1 MTQTPNPITPIL
13 DPILS
18 LLRSRAVLYSLLN
31 ITLYVLASNYG
42 ATPEFLELIKQLG
55 LAVIIKMG
63 AEDVAQKWASNRPAE
78 INAGNIEKLNSNN
91 LNASLNPLS
100 NAPQSPSGEA
110 EVRG

>member
-31 ITLYVLASNYG
+31 IILYVLVSNYG

-63 AEDVAQKWASNRPAE
+63 AEDVAQKWGASRPAE
-78 INAGNIEKLNSNN
+78 INAGNIEKLTNTNT
-91 LNASLNPLS
+91 
-100 NAPQSPSGEA
+100 APTSTPGTTN
-110 EVRG
+110 

>member
-31 ITLYVLASNYG
+31 IILYVLASNYG

-63 AEDVAQKWASNRPAE
+63 AEDVAAKWGSSRPAT
-78 INAGNIEKLNSNN
+78 INAGTVESVTTNN
-91 LNASLNPLS
+91 PP
-100 NAPQSPSGEA
+100 APGTTN
-110 EVRG
+110 

>member
-1 MTQTPNPITPIL
+1 MTQPVNPITPII

-31 ITLYVLASNYG
+31 IIIYVLASNYG

-63 AEDVAQKWASNRPAE
+63 AEDVAAKWGSNRPAE
-78 INAGNIEKLNSNN
+78 INAGTIEKLNTNTTPPN
-91 LNASLNPLS
+91 
-100 NAPQSPSGEA
+100 Q
-110 EVRG
+110 RGTYDDTPGL

>member
-1 MTQTPNPITPIL
+1 MNTSIRPIL

-31 ITLYVLASNYG
+31 IILYVLVSNYG

-63 AEDVAQKWASNRPAE
+63 AEDVAAKWGANQPPTIA
-78 INAGNIEKLNSNN
+78 AGSVE
-91 LNASLNPLS
+91 SLTTNTT
-100 NAPQSPSGEA
+100 
-110 EVRG
+110 EVAKDS

>member
-31 ITLYVLASNYG
+31 IILYVLVSNYG

-63 AEDVAQKWASNRPAE
+63 AEDVAAKWGANQPPT
-78 INAGNIEKLNSNN
+78 ITAGSVE
-91 LNASLNPLS
+91 SLTTNTT
-100 NAPQSPSGEA
+100 
-110 EVRG
+110 EVAKDS